1 MRTQALT
8 IRPLTLT
15 LGLALGG
22 LDSAASAAEAAAERA
37 IRWADAVSAAQLTSN
52 WAALEQTTLAHG
64 GDRSA
69 GSAGYEASA
78 RYVEARLHAMG
89 IDVRREPFTY
99 NGKASFNL
107 IAEIAGSAGADAPVV
122 MVGAHLDSVPGS
134 PGADDNGSGSSAV
147 LEIARVAML
156 DRTTAT
162 LQLAWWG
169 AEESGLNGS
178 IHHAT
183 LLAMDPGRRQRLRV
197 YLNADM
203 VGSPNYIFGIY
214 DPDHTSSGDRPAQ
227 ERLIRQALRDGLGH
241 TGNPS
246 ISISPYL
253 GSDHLPFAA
262 CGIATGGLA
271 SIPGIRNKTPEEQAL
286 FGGEAGKRHSPNYHR
301 PGDRVGAGSA
311 TAQLTL
317 TRALAYALGHLAEQP
332 PEATPAARCNLR
344 KARQQWEQARAV
356 LH

>member
-1 MRTQALT
+1 MRTRALT
-8 IRPLTLT
+8 IRPLALM
-15 LGLALGG
+15 LGLSLGSMAG
-22 LDSAASAAEAAAERA
+22 AVAAADA
-37 IRWADAVSAAQLTSN
+37 AADLAVRWADAVSGAQLASN
-52 WAALEQTTLAHG
+52 WAELEQITLAHG

-78 RYVEARLHAMG
+78 RYVEARLRAMG
-89 IDVRREPFTY
+89 VTVRREPFTY
-99 NGKASFNL
+99 NGRASFNL
-107 IAEIAGSAGADAPVV
+107 IAEIAGRAGADAPVV
-122 MVGAHLDSVPGS
+122 MVGSHLDSVPGS

-156 DRTTAT
+156 DRAAST
-162 LQLAWWG
+162 LHLVWWG

-178 IHHAT
+178 IHHAS
-183 LLAMDPGRRQRLRV
+183 LLALDPDRRQRLRA

-241 TGNPS
+241 TGSPS
-246 ISISPYL
+246 VSISPYL

-271 SIPGIRNKTPEEQAL
+271 SIPGIRNKTAEEQAL

-301 PGDRVGAGSA
+301 PADRIDAGSA

-317 TRALAYALGHLAEQP
+317 TRALAYALGHLAAQP
-332 PEATPAARCNLR
+332 PQATPATRCNLR
-344 KARQQWEQARAV
+344 KARQQWQQARAV